1 MKVLVQTKLSL
12 GRTWPS
18 FAFCPVAELISTI
31 DIDSHTRRELYAV
44 DIDAN
49 QLQLSNLNKHERDT
63 IVENGVIV
71 HDQIL
76 SIEKIWIDNI
86 LIDLNIVLPFISYTP
101 HYHQGYLDYCKNNN
115 VDAAN
120 TINTYD
126 LHFNGI
132 WQFEFEL
139 PFWSWYHQ
147 LRLMDLT
154 RGLNQSQIERYIGQ
168 FDTETKQMLIALKE
182 YVK

>member
-1 MKVLVQTKLSL
+1 MRALVQTKLSL

-18 FAFCPVAELISTI
+18 FAFNPIAELISSV
-31 DIDSHTRRELYAV
+31 DIDQYTRRELYAI
-44 DIDAN
+44 DIATN
-49 QLQLSNLNKHERDT
+49 QIQLFNLNKHERDT
-63 IVENGVIV
+63 IVENDVII

-76 SIEKIWIDNI
+76 SIEKIWFDNI
-86 LIDLNIVLPFISYTP
+86 LLDLNLILPFVSYAP

-115 VDAAN
+115 IGNAN

-126 LHFNGI
+126 LYFNGV
-132 WQFEFEL
+132 WQFNFEI

-154 RGLNQSQIERYIGQ
+154 HGLNQSQIERYVGK
-168 FDTETKQMLIALKE
+168 FDNETSQLLRALKE
-182 YVK
+182 SLK